1 MAYGQID
8 PARLNGDDL
17 TQWYLRSPDDIEQER
32 QDAAAQR
39 YRDFFGGNGGA
50 EQDPGFDAGFE
61 TPTQDLNPRFNGRYE
76 APARDTDPGFNW
88 VPVGPNRWRSTE
100 ARSSDMSSVPG
111 TGGPALADAG
121 TLDRRGAGL
130 GDGGE
135 LLLTSDS
142 GLRPRASVAAL
153 STPSSA
159 VAAPRATPGE
169 SPPTYRGPA
178 TPPLPT
184 FFSSLFGGP
193 VPITSPEGNV
203 VGYYDHQAA
212 KAGLGLTAE
221 YAQVAPLFQPGG
233 WMDGLLENG
242 GSRIASAISDG
253 IEEAVE
259 NHHALPKFMGGAADQ
274 ETIALRKSLH
284 RGVHAVLHPALKD
297 AGLLNVGGKGGATAD
312 WLRYFDEVPGSRE
325 KAFQVLRNV
334 YGEFDRIH
342 GTAIAKHLEKVLADY
357 KPPGT

>member
-1 MAYGQID
+1 
-8 PARLNGDDL
+8 
-17 TQWYLRSPDDIEQER
+17 
-32 QDAAAQR
+32 
-39 YRDFFGGNGGA
+39 
-50 EQDPGFDAGFE
+50 
-61 TPTQDLNPRFNGRYE
+61 
-76 APARDTDPGFNW
+76 
-88 VPVGPNRWRSTE
+88 
-100 ARSSDMSSVPG
+100 
-111 TGGPALADAG
+111 
-121 TLDRRGAGL
+121 LDRRGAGL

-184 FFSSLFGGP
+184 VCSSLFGGP
-193 VPITSPEGNV
+193 GPITSPEGNV

-297 AGLLNVGGKGGATAD
+297 AGLLNVGGKGGATTD